1 MGWQSLLRY
10 LKVCTFAYSEQSA
23 KQICK
28 ALLIISPCGLHTVFE
43 SGGFDYMKPLRIGL
57 LIPQTYEQNEN
68 LH

>member
-1 MGWQSLLRY
+1 MAVSSQIFKSELS
-10 LKVCTFAYSEQSA
+10 YSEQSA

-57 LIPQTYEQNEN
+57 LIPQTYEQNEKEN